1 MDKFSQTQLFIK
13 KFKDFKQ
20 GSPEFK
26 QCVMMQ
32 IERTLLLQD
41 EDDDCTVRIVK
52 YLVADNNL
60 YIVM

>member
-1 MDKFSQTQLFIK
+1 
-13 KFKDFKQ
+13 
-20 GSPEFK
+20 
-26 QCVMMQ
+26 MMQ